1 MHVVFWVAVAAVVNF
16 FRSVVEIFK
25 DARYRALTVSVVL
38 TLSVGTLFYRLV
50 EGWSWLDSLYF
61 SVITLTTV
69 GYGDLAPSKPASK
82 VFTILFIFAGIGILM
97 AFLDTLARVRMERRR
112 KRRGRGEWDGE
123 DGRMD
128 WVASKEAVESN
139 EIPPV

>member
-16 FRSVVEIFK
+16 LRSAVDIFK
-25 DARYRALTVSVVL
+25 DARYRALTISVVL

-50 EGWSWLDSLYF
+50 EGWGWLDSLYF

-97 AFLDTLARVRMERRR
+97 AFLDTLARARMERRR
-112 KRRGRGEWDGE
+112 KRRGQGELDRKG
-123 DGRMD
+123 GKMD
-128 WVASKEAVESN
+128 HVAGKEVVKQN

>member
-1 MHVVFWVAVAAVVNF
+1 MQVVLWVAVAAVVNF
-16 FRSVVEIFK
+16 FRSVLEVFK
-25 DARYRALTVSVVL
+25 EARYRALTISVVL

-97 AFLDTLARVRMERRR
+97 AFLDTLARARVERRR
-112 KRRGRGEWDGE
+112 GRRGQGEQDGKG
-123 DGRMD
+123 DKMD
-128 WVASKEAVESN
+128 QVVGKEVVKQN